1 MAAKVGGGGGG
12 RYDLGQNSDI
22 NVTPF
27 VDIMLV
33 LLIVFMVSIPAATLA
48 IKVDLP
54 PATVTNTHPKPP
66 TFITMYKT
74 GQIAIHNG
82 EHGTDT
88 FVTLDQL
95 AGGLVANLGADAQ
108 TQSIL
113 IRADR
118 QVRYGAFMA
127 VVNQLQ
133 ADGFFKVS
141 LITEGNGGQSS
152 T

>member
-1 MAAKVGGGGGG
+1 MAAKLSSGPKS

-33 LLIVFMVSIPAATLA
+33 LLIVFMVAIPVATLS

-54 PATVTNTHPKPP
+54 PATVTKEKPKEP
-66 TFITMYKT
+66 TFISVLDG
-74 GQIAIHNG
+74 GQLVIVNPDRGQQPI
-82 EHGTDT
+82 
-88 FVTLDQL
+88 TLDGL
-95 AGGLVANLGADAQ
+95 ASGLLTNLGPAARD
-108 TQSIL
+108 QSIL
-113 IRADR
+113 IRANR
-118 QVRYGAFMA
+118 SVRYGDFMA

-133 ADGFFKVS
+133 ADGFYKVS
-141 LITEGNGGQSS
+141 LITEGPSA

>member
-1 MAAKVGGGGGG
+1 MAAKLSGGPKS

-33 LLIVFMVSIPAATLA
+33 LLIVFMVAIPVATLS

-66 TFITMYKT
+66 TFISVLDGGRLIIVNPER
-74 GQIAIHNG
+74 GQQPI
-82 EHGTDT
+82 
-88 FVTLDQL
+88 TLDGL
-95 AGGLVANLGADAQ
+95 ANGLLTNLGPAARD
-108 TQSIL
+108 QSIL
-113 IRADR
+113 IRANR
-118 QVRYGAFMA
+118 SVRYGDFMA

-133 ADGFFKVS
+133 ADGFYKVS
-141 LITEGNGGQSS
+141 LITEGPSA

>member
-12 RYDLGQNSDI
+12 NRYDLGQNADI

-33 LLIVFMVSIPAATLA
+33 LLIVMMVAVPVATLA

-54 PATVTNTHPKPP
+54 PATETKEKPKPP
-66 TFITMYKT
+66 TFISIRQDGSMLISNPDR
-74 GQIAIHNG
+74 GNQ
-82 EHGTDT
+82 DT
-88 FVTLDQL
+88 NLSRL
-95 AGGLVANLGADAQ
+95 AGDLVVNLGPGARED
-108 TQSIL
+108 SIL

-118 QVRYGAFMA
+118 AVRYSAFMS

-133 ADGFFKVS
+133 TEGFYKVS
-141 LITEGNGGQSS
+141 LITENL
-152 T
+152 

>member
-1 MAAKVGGGGGG
+1 MAGKVSGGKKS

-27 VDIMLV
+27 VDVMLV
-33 LLIVFMVSIPAATLA
+33 LLIVFMVAIPVATLA

-54 PATVTNTHPKPP
+54 PATVSPTHPKPP
-66 TFITMYKT
+66 TFISMYKT
-74 GQIAIHNG
+74 GQIVIHNG
-82 EHGTDT
+82 ERSTDQT
-88 FVTLDQL
+88 TTLEQL
-95 AGGLVANLGADAQ
+95 SNGLVSNLGADAR

-118 QVRYGAFMA
+118 QVRYGDFMG

-133 ADGFFKVS
+133 ADGFYKVS
-141 LITEGNGGQSS
+141 LITEGNGAA